1 MVSVYI
7 TIPSETL
14 FVGRPVDISFKV
26 VQNIGE
32 VTHEHQRNLPPV
44 ARQLVFPL

>member
-7 TIPSETL
+7 MIPSETL
-14 FVGRPVDISFKV
+14 FAGKSVDIFFKV

-32 VTHEHQRNLPPV
+32 VTHEHQRNLPPI